1 MLELNLMQKPKTN
14 LNHFSLK
21 KQEGKIVAVFILSLL
36 LYLVFILFSDIH
48 KVQKITA
55 QFNWKV
61 LPFLLFLVLCN
72 YFFRALRFHLYLRE
86 LKIFIPLKESI
97 SVFLSGLSMTVT
109 PGKSGEIIKAYLL
122 KKTHNVPVS
131 EVLPLLI
138 IERMTDGISMILL
151 GIGGI
156 FILQKSIIFFIASAL
171 FVALFIL
178 FLKSKKIILPILH
191 KLEKKFPN
199 FKLLKFFDIFFEN
212 SKTLV
217 SAKNLTMGIVLGC
230 IAWFFEGFVL
240 YYIISNFIHLNFFS
254 GISTALFIFSFSSI
268 AGFFVLIP
276 GGIGVAE
283 GSITYFITTFFALS
297 TAPAV
302 FITLFFRFIS
312 LWFGV
317 SIGLIALMHNLRK
330 NHLSDDL
337 NVSQ

>member
-1 MLELNLMQKPKTN
+1 
-14 LNHFSLK
+14 
-21 KQEGKIVAVFILSLL
+21 
-36 LYLVFILFSDIH
+36 
-48 KVQKITA
+48 
-55 QFNWKV
+55 
-61 LPFLLFLVLCN
+61 
-72 YFFRALRFHLYLRE
+72 
-86 LKIFIPLKESI
+86 
-97 SVFLSGLSMTVT
+97 
-109 PGKSGEIIKAYLL
+109 
-122 KKTHNVPVS
+122 
-131 EVLPLLI
+131 
-138 IERMTDGISMILL
+138 
-151 GIGGI
+151 
-156 FILQKSIIFFIASAL
+156 
-171 FVALFIL
+171 
-178 FLKSKKIILPILH
+178 
-191 KLEKKFPN
+191 
-199 FKLLKFFDIFFEN
+199 
-212 SKTLV
+212 
-217 SAKNLTMGIVLGC
+217 MGIVLGC